1 MTTVLVPELLYRNK
15 TTIPVKCVDMKLNTI
30 APAGVGV
37 SASRKD
43 GSMTGA
49 KLSALALVIDAI
61 RDKKVSALE
70 GHSNVFAKYT
80 RSDGTVYSCVISN
93 ITPHPDVRYVGAAP
107 ELKWEQL
114 IPFVLLEARKNGE
127 NEEFKTLLN
136 SLADE
141 PDKLPVEVVLR
152 ACDAFYYGS
161 ALKDKKID
169 VYEDDATPETIQA
182 AVRSGLL
189 NSNHQMLENFGAP
202 EIDLEGIKIS
212 KKKRRTSKSVDSTVA
227 EEVDAFAEIRAGKMA
242 IAYPWTDAQKQRIPS
257 LKSLDDFVPTGAF
270 WKGSRKIKYRTDKIL
285 ERLDMGMEGLEALGK
300 DAINFF
306 MTGKPGTGKTTVAK
320 ALAAAYQI
328 PFYSIPI
335 QKGTEEGTFQG
346 LLKAKDGKFV
356 FTSTDFLDAF
366 KHGGVIVLEELN
378 LADPAILS
386 GAIGQAIESPY
397 YVMEDE
403 IAPVYRHPLCIVIG
417 TFNVGT
423 AGSKEI
429 NPMLSSRFY
438 QTYVVEDPS
447 EDEFEARL
455 MKFDCDKRTAKKIYT
470 AYTRILD
477 YLKSP
482 DVSALEYCK
491 NVTFRGCVG
500 AIQCIQEGAP
510 FKEAIEDTLVGKIAE
525 YDLELAH
532 DVLKNV
538 VEILPD

>member
-1 MTTVLVPELLYRNK
+1 MTTVLVSDLLFRNK
-15 TTIPVKCVDMKLNTI
+15 TTIPVKCVPMKLGAV

-37 SASRKD
+37 SKSRTD
-43 GSMTGA
+43 GSTTGA
-49 KLSALALVIDAI
+49 KLSGLALVIDAI
-61 RDKKVSALE
+61 IDKKVSAIE
-70 GHSNVFAKYT
+70 GADNVFACYT
-80 RSDGTVYSCVISN
+80 RSDGTEFSCVISN
-93 ITPHPDVRYVGAAP
+93 NAPNPEIRYVGAVP

-114 IPFVLLEARKNGE
+114 IPFVLLKSREAEGKSEFRELMAQIAATGGE
-127 NEEFKTLLN
+127 IP
-136 SLADE
+136 SDM
-141 PDKLPVEVVLR
+141 VLQ
-152 ACDAFYYGS
+152 ACDAFYFGFK
-161 ALKDKKID
+161 LKDKKVD
-169 VYEDDATPETIQA
+169 VYENDAAPTTIHA
-182 AVRSGLL
+182 SVRSGLL
-189 NSNHQMLENFGAP
+189 KENHQLLEQFSAP
-202 EIDLEGIKIS
+202 KIKIDGLKTARKKS
-212 KKKRRTSKSVDSTVA
+212 KKTEETV
-227 EEVDAFAEIRAGKMA
+227 EVTVEKDEFDEIRSGKAA
-242 IAYPWTDAQKQRIPS
+242 IAYPWSDEQKKKIPS
-257 LKSLDDFVPTGAF
+257 LKTLEDFVPTGAF
-270 WKGSRKIKYRTDKIL
+270 WKGSRKISYRMNKIL
-285 ERLDMGMEGLEALGK
+285 ERLDMGMTGLEALGK
-300 DAINFF
+300 DAVNFF

-346 LLKAKDGKFV
+346 LLKARDGKFV
-356 FTSTDFLDAF
+356 FTSTDFLEAF
-366 KHGGVIVLEELN
+366 KHGGIIVLEELN
-378 LADPAILS
+378 LADPAVLS

-397 YVMEDE
+397 YVMEDD
-403 IAPVYRHPLCIVIG
+403 ITPVYRHPLCIVIG

-438 QTYVVEDPS
+438 QTYVVEDPNA
-447 EDEFEARL
+447 DEFVARL
-455 MKFDCDKRTAKKIYT
+455 MKFDCDQKTAKKIYA

-500 AIQCIQEGAP
+500 AIQCIQEGSP

-532 DVLKNV
+532 DVLRNV